1 MKHFTSI
8 LFLLFLC
15 FSCTAVHDA
24 PLEQALTLA
33 GDNRKE
39 LQQVLGHYEDDS
51 LKHKAACFLIENMI
65 GKGTIRYLLQESDSC
80 YIRQEPEPDLTCI
93 TADYLIENIDLA
105 FEVWQKY
112 SWCKQLSFG
121 EFCRNILPYRLKQE
135 PLDRWRSYYYMR
147 YKTTADSLARAGAT
161 MQEVVFFFNS
171 QHGKKYL
178 HDAAKIP
185 GDFSIELIEKLGGGT
200 CDHLALNA
208 VQLMRAVGIPLN
220 LDILPYHGKVNGGH
234 AYNSFTDEDGKF
246 FYFSPY
252 EREPERNRWIA
263 PLVQRVCYERQ
274 PEPEIERN
282 RWNAQLVN
290 RLLKGVTAQYYLS
303 DSVRL
308 PVHTSDTV
316 AYIATFNRGTFKVVS
331 QGRVK
336 DNSVLH
342 RVLPYGLLYFQVA
355 DKEGKLFPI
364 GDPFVMTPDSIH
376 FITPIRQAT
385 VLNGILT
392 YDVKRVLKLGDE
404 PYTLFYWKDGWQPL
418 KEVTSKDS
426 RTLDFGEVPVRSLFL
441 VYGDTYMGHM
451 QRPFL
456 LEGGKPVYY

>member
-1 MKHFTSI
+1 MKHFIGI
-8 LFLLFLC
+8 LLLSLLH
-15 FSCTAVHDA
+15 FSCSPIHDA
-24 PLEQALTLA
+24 PLKLALTMA

-185 GDFSIELIEKLGGGT
+185 GTS
-200 CDHLALNA
+200 
-208 VQLMRAVGIPLN
+208 
-220 LDILPYHGKVNGGH
+220 
-234 AYNSFTDEDGKF
+234 
-246 FYFSPY
+246 
-252 EREPERNRWIA
+252 
-263 PLVQRVCYERQ
+263 
-274 PEPEIERN
+274 
-282 RWNAQLVN
+282 
-290 RLLKGVTAQYYLS
+290 LS
-303 DSVRL
+303 S
-308 PVHTSDTV
+308 
-316 AYIATFNRGTFKVVS
+316 
-331 QGRVK
+331 
-336 DNSVLH
+336 
-342 RVLPYGLLYFQVA
+342 
-355 DKEGKLFPI
+355 
-364 GDPFVMTPDSIH
+364 
-376 FITPIRQAT
+376 
-385 VLNGILT
+385 
-392 YDVKRVLKLGDE
+392 
-404 PYTLFYWKDGWQPL
+404 
-418 KEVTSKDS
+418 
-426 RTLDFGEVPVRSLFL
+426 
-441 VYGDTYMGHM
+441 
-451 QRPFL
+451 
-456 LEGGKPVYY
+456 

>member
-1 MKHFTSI
+1 MKHFTGI

-246 FYFSPY
+246 FSFSPY
-252 EREPERNRWIA
+252 EREPERNQWVA

-274 PEPEIERN
+274 PEPEIGRN

-308 PVHTSDTV
+308 PVCTSDTV

-376 FITPIRQAT
+376 FITPTRQST
-385 VLNGILT
+385 LLDGILT

-404 PYTLFYWKDGWQPL
+404 PYTLLYWKDGWQPL

-456 LEGGKPVYY
+456 LEDGKPVYY